1 MGKIK
6 RFNQVAFL
14 VLIVICVIFWGEA
27 AHGSNTRSS
36 AKTKSLRSGIYG
48 KVLRIGFPT
57 MNPEDLPADQPQG
70 GSEIPIRNCLIIV
83 RRMRD
88 KRIVARVYSN
98 RYGCFKVTLRP
109 GKYQVHPVNP
119 RFGEFGQLDGS
130 YESVIVWHGFYSE
143 AKAVFDGG
151 W

>member
-1 MGKIK
+1 MEILK
-6 RFNQVAFL
+6 RFNLIALL
-14 VLIVICVIFWGEA
+14 VLLVICAIFWCGT
-27 AHGSNTRSS
+27 AHGAKTRSS
-36 AKTKSLRSGIYG
+36 PKTKSNRSGIYG

-70 GSEIPIRNCLIIV
+70 GSQIPIRDCLVIV

-88 KRIVARVYSN
+88 KRIVARARSN
-98 RYGCFKVTLRP
+98 RYGCFKITLRP
-109 GKYQVHPVNP
+109 GRYQVHPVNP

-130 YESVIVWHGFYSE
+130 YESVIVWRGFYSE
-143 AKAVFDGG
+143 AKTVFDGG